1 MGGPCRY
8 MPATRR
14 QNHQC
19 RKETGLPGTLS
30 EARRLA
36 TSHCEEQFRY
46 DRWNC
51 SIETRVSGK
60 RNIFKKLYK
69 ETAFVHALTAAA
81 MTHSIARACAEGR
94 MTKCSCG
101 PKKHN
106 REAQDFQWGGCNDN
120 LKHGKRVTRS
130 FLDLRGGDGDEVSEI
145 LRHDSEVR
153 AIWDLS
159 LVIIFRKIYLYILLI
174 SLSESYYFH
183 I

>member
-1 MGGPCRY
+1 M
-8 MPATRR
+8 
-14 QNHQC
+14 
-19 RKETGLPGTLS
+19 
-30 EARRLA
+30 
-36 TSHCEEQFRY
+36 
-46 DRWNC
+46 
-51 SIETRVSGK
+51 
-60 RNIFKKLYK
+60 
-69 ETAFVHALTAAA
+69 HALTAAA